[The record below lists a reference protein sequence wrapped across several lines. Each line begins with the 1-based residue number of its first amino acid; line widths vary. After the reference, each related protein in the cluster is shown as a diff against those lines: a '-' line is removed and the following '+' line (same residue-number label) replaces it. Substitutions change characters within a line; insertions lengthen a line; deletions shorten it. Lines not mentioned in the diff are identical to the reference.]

1 MRVRKCVLTG
11 TEMWVRIVSPVHFAL
26 SIYVNRNFPLLISLE
41 GEEGAGQGKSITF
54 CQFTGNHH

>member
-26 SIYVNRNFPLLISLE
+26 SISVNRNLCVVGLE
-41 GEEGAGQGKSITF
+41 GEEGAGHGKSITF
-54 CQFTGNHH
+54 CQFTGQTH

>member
-26 SIYVNRNFPLLISLE
+26 LVYVNRNFPHLVGLK
-41 GEEGAGQGKSITF
+41 GEEGAGQRKSFTF
-54 CQFTGNHH
+54 CQFTGQTH